1 MTKSITF
8 DDEAVE
14 ELESA
19 AQWYEARRQDLGIDF
34 VRDVREA
41 LLRIASR
48 PDTWPLAPNVP
59 EHLNAHRFVLRRFP
73 TQSCLPSMLARFACS
88 RSRTRVANQA
98 SGATD
103 SEQQP
108 RPRAQQLLR

>member
-34 VRDVREA
+34 VRDIREA

-48 PDTWPLAPNVP
+48 PHTWPLAPNVP
-59 EHLNAHRFVLRRFP
+59 EHLNVRRFVLRRFP
-73 TQSCLPSMLARFACS
+73 YAVVFAELTNEIRVLAIAHMS
-88 RSRTRVANQA
+88 REPGFWRER
-98 SGATD
+98 
-103 SEQQP
+103 
-108 RPRAQQLLR
+108 L

>member
-48 PDTWPLAPNVP
+48 PRTWPLAPNVP
-59 EHLNAHRFVLRRFP
+59 EHLNARRFVLRRFP
-73 TQSCLPSMLARFACS
+73 YAVVFAELASEIRVLAIAHTS
-88 RSRTRVANQA
+88 REPGFWRGRIK
-98 SGATD
+98 
-103 SEQQP
+103 
-108 RPRAQQLLR
+108 

>member
-19 AQWYEARRQDLGIDF
+19 AQWYEARRQDLGIDL

-48 PDTWPLAPNVP
+48 PHAWPLAPNVP
-59 EHLNAHRFVLRRFP
+59 EHLNARRFVLRRFP
-73 TQSCLPSMLARFACS
+73 YVVVFAELANEIRVLAIAHMS
-88 RSRTRVANQA
+88 REPGFWRGRIK
-98 SGATD
+98 
-103 SEQQP
+103 
-108 RPRAQQLLR
+108 